1 MAYMAAMT
9 LTNLLAFVRVYLHE
23 YDTSQGTFWLDT
35 GLTLHINSAYRYYM
49 LLIERY
55 NPGVFAEA
63 LNPIAVVAATT
74 TYIDLPPEFLIPW
87 ALWWKQEL
95 AIRPTLIWKSPRFVG
110 VEGQKSATPYFDD
123 EDMTDVP
130 SVRVLGSK
138 VLLIPTPLV
147 NGVIIPE
154 GIVFPIDLVGSA
166 AVDARIHPVA
176 HSLIAQRAA
185 FFALAED
192 GESIQNYSGL
202 ITSLAAGEQNL
213 IAILSGASFEPLNTE
228 NKQLGTQ
235 VQPQSQVQK

>member
-9 LTNLLAFVRVYLHE
+9 LTNLLALVRVYLHE
-23 YDTSQGTFWLDT
+23 YDTSHGTFWLDA

-55 NPGVFAEA
+55 NPGAFAEA
-63 LNPIAVVAATT
+63 FAPITVSKTITT
-74 TYIDLPPEFLIPW
+74 HIDLPPEFLIPW
-87 ALWWKQEL
+87 ALWWQQEL
-95 AIRPTLIWKSPRFVG
+95 TVRPTLIWKSPRFVG

-138 VLLIPTPLV
+138 VLLIPTPPV

-202 ITSLAAGEQNL
+202 VTSLAVGEQNL

-228 NKQLGTQ
+228 SKQVSASTQ
-235 VQPQSQVQK
+235 QPQQQR